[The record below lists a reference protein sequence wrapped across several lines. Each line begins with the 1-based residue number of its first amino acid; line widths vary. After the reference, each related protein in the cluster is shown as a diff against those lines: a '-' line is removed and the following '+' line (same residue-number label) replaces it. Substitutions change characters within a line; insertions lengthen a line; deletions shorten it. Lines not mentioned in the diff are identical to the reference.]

1 MNRQYGIAAFIL
13 CIILFLQLPLAHAYG
28 ESSPEDTRE
37 ILQKVYPSLKSITKS
52 NGSPK
57 GRSSWLNNT
66 RHYPSSFRNRKS
78 RYIFSKI
85 GPEL

>member
-1 MNRQYGIAAFIL
+1 MKRQHGISAFIL
-13 CIILFLQLPLAHAYG
+13 CIILFLQLPLAYAYG

-37 ILQKVYPSLKSITKS
+37 ILQKSLSIVEIDHEIERITERQKQL
-52 NGSPK
+52 GQQQ
-57 GRSSWLNNT
+57 
-66 RHYPSSFRNRKS
+66 RHYPSSFRNRKN